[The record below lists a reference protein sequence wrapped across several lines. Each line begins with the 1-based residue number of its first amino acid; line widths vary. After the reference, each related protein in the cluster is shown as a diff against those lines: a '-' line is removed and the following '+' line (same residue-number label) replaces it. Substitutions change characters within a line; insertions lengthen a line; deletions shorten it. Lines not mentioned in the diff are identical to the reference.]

1 MYKNTKSLSAETQV
15 KAGDVT
21 MALNNV
27 HTDFPRRQK
36 LCVLVLNVQW
46 EIKRKSLPL
55 KQVVG
60 LHVVV
65 LDISNPGAK
74 KMTIRY

>member
-1 MYKNTKSLSAETQV
+1 MYQNAKSSLSAETQV

-46 EIKRKSLPL
+46 EIKRKSLP
-55 KQVVG
+55 
-60 LHVVV
+60 
-65 LDISNPGAK
+65 
-74 KMTIRY
+74 

>member
-1 MYKNTKSLSAETQV
+1 MYQNAKSSLSAETQV

-27 HTDFPRRQK
+27 HTDFPGRQK
-36 LCVLVLNVQW
+36 LCVLVL
-46 EIKRKSLPL
+46 KPPL
-55 KQVVG
+55 KQVVR
-60 LHVVV
+60 LLV

-74 KMTIRY
+74 KMTIPY